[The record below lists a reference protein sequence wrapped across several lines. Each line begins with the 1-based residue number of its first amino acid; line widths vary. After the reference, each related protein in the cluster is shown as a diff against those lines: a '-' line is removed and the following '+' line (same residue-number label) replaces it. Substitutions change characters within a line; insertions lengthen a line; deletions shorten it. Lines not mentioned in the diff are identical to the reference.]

1 MSPSTNTIKLG
12 TLKKKSTRKQ
22 LLKFMKSFQ
31 KIFGVAY
38 YSPIKNK
45 RILKDQFVSKTF
57 LAFTLL
63 SISMVIFIGIGLFYK
78 SIPLLNSTSLSNLL
92 FSSEWKPF
100 KEAFGFYSFIVGT
113 LWVTA
118 ISIIIAL
125 PLSIL
130 SAIYLSEYAH
140 SRVRKLVL
148 PLIELLSGIPPV
160 LYGVWGVLVIVP
172 LIQDRIAPHFV
183 EFTTGYSVLAGGIV
197 LAIMIFPLIISIIIE
212 VFDNVP
218 EDLRNAS
225 LSLGATQWQTT
236 KKVVLR
242 KSFDGIIAAVV
253 LAISRAFGETIAVLM
268 VCGNLAQIPNS
279 IFDSGYPLPALI
291 ANNYGE
297 MMSIPMYDSAIMFAA
312 LLLFV
317 IIFLFNTVSRVIL
330 YRIEKRN
337 T

>member
-1 MSPSTNTIKLG
+1 MKNI
-12 TLKKKSTRKQ
+12 R
-22 LLKFMKSFQ
+22 LLKDRF
-31 KIFGVAY
+31 I
-38 YSPIKNK
+38 
-45 RILKDQFVSKTF
+45 SKTF
-57 LAFTLL
+57 LALTIL
-63 SISMVIFIGIGLFYK
+63 SISTVIFIALGLFYK
-78 SIPLLNSTSLSNLL
+78 SMPILNSTSLYNLL

-100 KEAFGFYSFIVGT
+100 KEAFGFYPFIVGT

-118 ISIIIAL
+118 IAIIIAL
-125 PLSIL
+125 PLSML
-130 SAIYLSEYAH
+130 TAIYLSEYAH
-140 SRVRKLVL
+140 IRVRKLVL

-172 LIQDRIAPHFV
+172 LIQDKIAPHFV

-197 LAIMIFPLIISIIIE
+197 LAIMIFPLIISIVIE

-218 EDLRNAS
+218 QDLRNAS

-242 KSFDGIIAAVV
+242 KSIDGIVAAVV

-268 VCGNLAQIPNS
+268 VCGNLAQVPHS
-279 IFDSGYPLPALI
+279 LFDSGYPLPALI

-297 MMSIPMYDSAIMFAA
+297 MMSIPMYDSALMFAA

-317 IIFLFNTVSRVIL
+317 IIFLFNALSRIIL

-337 T
+337 N